1 MSYGYLNNAI
11 MICTIRN
18 EILAKIEDRA
28 SFLEYLIKEYPRL
41 LEEWTEKNDKEFEK
55 EAKEEADGDYE
66 VYSSIYNSFLSA
78 FDDIENREDM
88 FYKAMLLM
96 TYSYYEGALAF
107 FCKKKQ
113 TEDIVDAICRTN
125 HFELSEQ
132 ARDAKFIVQSDIR
145 IIRNQ
150 LTHNNIQAK
159 GNKEALNR
167 ICKKWTEIH
176 ISNGEITITGADF
189 ILDALKKETLIL
201 KELCEKLDYEHKKIG
216 YK

>member
-1 MSYGYLNNAI
+1 
-11 MICTIRN
+11 MIRTIRN

-41 LEEWTEKNDKEFEK
+41 LEEWTEKTDKEFEK

-96 TYSYYEGALAF
+96 TYSYYEGALSY
-107 FCKKKQ
+107 FCKNKQ
-113 TEDIVDAICRTN
+113 KDDLVDIICKTN

-132 ARDAKFIVQSDIR
+132 ARDAKSSLQSDIR
-145 IIRNQ
+145 IVRNQ

-159 GNKEALNR
+159 GNKETLNR
-167 ICKKWTEIH
+167 ICKEWTEIH
-176 ISNGEITITGADF
+176 ISNGEITITGDDF

-201 KELCEKLDYEHKKIG
+201 KELCEKLGYKHKKIG